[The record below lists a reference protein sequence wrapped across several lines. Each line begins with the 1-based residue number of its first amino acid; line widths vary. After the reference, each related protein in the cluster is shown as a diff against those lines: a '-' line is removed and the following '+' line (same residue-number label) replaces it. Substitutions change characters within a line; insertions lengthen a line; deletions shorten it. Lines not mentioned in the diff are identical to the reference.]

1 MSYTQ
6 TSEEKE
12 RKASMENQDESNE
25 QKQALVPL
33 EERSVDFYGD
43 EVIAVLVE
51 VDGVEQV
58 YVPIRPVCTYLGLS
72 TDGQRQRIQRNR
84 VLSKKARIV
93 HIGSSKM
100 GGSPDMICVPLDMLN
115 GWLFG
120 VDVNRVK
127 PSLQERVLLYQ
138 EECYRILA
146 EAFQLRTSMTP
157 AQSASITVLEQL
169 RDYGLALAQLATDQL
184 EMEKKMAHQGER
196 LDKAALVVGDIV
208 KRLKYVERRVSP
220 GAIITEEQAMVLS
233 QTVKALS
240 DLLTEQDLQG
250 KNHYQG
256 VMGEL
261 YRRFGITSY
270 KVMPMDNLAEA
281 LDFLED
287 WRKSAQRKRQLKAA
301 QQNEQS
307 TLSEDPGQ
315 DK

>member
-1 MSYTQ
+1 
-6 TSEEKE
+6 
-12 RKASMENQDESNE
+12 MENKDENSE

-51 VDGVEQV
+51 VDGVEHV

-100 GGSPDMICVPLDMLN
+100 GGSPDMICIPLDMLN

-127 PSLQERVLLYQ
+127 EELQERVLLYQ

-146 EAFQLRTSMTP
+146 EAFQLRTAMTP

-169 RDYGLALAQLATDQL
+169 RDYGLALAQLATDQM
-184 EMEKKMAHQGER
+184 EMEKTIAHQGER

-208 KRLKYVERRVSP
+208 KRLKYIERRVSP

-233 QTVKALS
+233 QTVKALAE
-240 DLLTEQDLQG
+240 LLTERDAHK
-250 KNHYQG
+250 KNSHQAIF
-256 VMGEL
+256 GEL
-261 YRRFGITSY
+261 YRRFGITNY
-270 KVMPMDNLAEA
+270 KVLPIDNFEEA
-281 LDFLED
+281 ILFLEN
-287 WRKSAQRKRQLKAA
+287 WRKAVLKS
-301 QQNEQS
+301 QQP
-307 TLSEDPGQ
+307 TGGQ
-315 DK
+315 G

>member
-1 MSYTQ
+1 
-6 TSEEKE
+6 
-12 RKASMENQDESNE
+12 MENKGEDNE

-51 VDGVEQV
+51 VDGIEQV

-127 PSLQERVLLYQ
+127 ESLQEKVLLYQ

-146 EAFQLRTSMTP
+146 EAFQLRTAMTP

-169 RDYGLALAQLATDQL
+169 RDYGLALAQLATDQI

-208 KRLKYVERRVSP
+208 KRLKYVERRVAP

-233 QTVKALS
+233 QTVKALAE
-240 DLLTEQDLQG
+240 LLTERDAQK
-250 KNHYQG
+250 KNYHQSIF
-256 VMGEL
+256 GEL
-261 YRRFGITSY
+261 YRRYGITNY
-270 KVMPMDNLAEA
+270 KVLPIDNFEEA
-281 LDFLED
+281 IQFLED
-287 WRKSAQRKRQLKAA
+287 WRKAALKIQQLT
-301 QQNEQS
+301 E
-307 TLSEDPGQ
+307 GQ
-315 DK
+315 K

>member
-1 MSYTQ
+1 
-6 TSEEKE
+6 
-12 RKASMENQDESNE
+12 MENQDESNE
-25 QKQALVPL
+25 QKLALIPL

-43 EVIAVLVE
+43 EVIAVLIE

-127 PSLQERVLLYQ
+127 PALQERVLLYQ

-146 EAFQLRTSMTP
+146 EAFQLRAAVMP
-157 AQSASITVLEQL
+157 AQSESITVLEQL
-169 RDYGLALAQLATDQL
+169 RDYGLALAQLANDQI
-184 EMEKKMAHQGER
+184 EMERKIAHQGER

-233 QTVKALS
+233 QTVKALAE
-240 DLLTEQDLQG
+240 LLAERDAQK
-250 KNHYQG
+250 KNYHQAIF
-256 VMGEL
+256 GEL
-261 YRRFGITSY
+261 YRRLGITNY
-270 KVMPMDNLAEA
+270 KILPIDNFEEA
-281 LDFLED
+281 IQFLED
-287 WRKSAQRKRQLKAA
+287 WRKAALKSQQL
-301 QQNEQS
+301 
-307 TLSEDPGQ
+307 TDGQ
-315 DK
+315 G

>member
-1 MSYTQ
+1 
-6 TSEEKE
+6 
-12 RKASMENQDESNE
+12 MENKDENSE

-51 VDGVEQV
+51 VDGVEHV

-100 GGSPDMICVPLDMLN
+100 GGSPDMICIPLDMLN

-127 PSLQERVLLYQ
+127 EELQERVLLYQ

-146 EAFQLRTSMTP
+146 EAFQLRTAMTP

-169 RDYGLALAQLATDQL
+169 RDYGLALAQLATDQM
-184 EMEKKMAHQGER
+184 EMEKTIAHQGER

-208 KRLKYVERRVSP
+208 KRLKYIERRVAP

-233 QTVKALS
+233 QTVKALAE
-240 DLLTEQDLQG
+240 LLTERDAHK
-250 KNHYQG
+250 KNSHQAIF
-256 VMGEL
+256 GEL
-261 YRRFGITSY
+261 YRRFGITNY
-270 KVMPMDNLAEA
+270 KVLPIDNFEEA
-281 LDFLED
+281 ILFLEN
-287 WRKSAQRKRQLKAA
+287 WRKAVLKS
-301 QQNEQS
+301 QQP
-307 TLSEDPGQ
+307 TGGQ
-315 DK
+315 G

>member
-1 MSYTQ
+1 
-6 TSEEKE
+6 
-12 RKASMENQDESNE
+12 MENKGEDNE

-51 VDGVEQV
+51 VDGIEQV

-127 PSLQERVLLYQ
+127 ESLQEKVLLYQ

-146 EAFQLRTSMTP
+146 EAFQLRTAMTP

-169 RDYGLALAQLATDQL
+169 RDYGLALAQLATDQI

-208 KRLKYVERRVSP
+208 KRLKYVERRVAP

-233 QTVKALS
+233 QTVKALAE
-240 DLLTEQDLQG
+240 LLTERDAQK
-250 KNHYQG
+250 KNYHQSIF
-256 VMGEL
+256 GEL
-261 YRRFGITSY
+261 YRRYGITNY
-270 KVMPMDNLAEA
+270 KVLPIDNFEEA
-281 LDFLED
+281 IQFLED
-287 WRKSAQRKRQLKAA
+287 WRKAALKSQQLT
-301 QQNEQS
+301 E
-307 TLSEDPGQ
+307 GQ
-315 DK
+315 K